1 MKIGDLAKSA
11 GVNIQTIRFYER
23 EGVMRAPSRTASG
36 YRAYT
41 DRDLQHVMFVKQ
53 CQQLG
58 FTLAEIKQLATLH
71 ESLAATRNLDAAA
84 LARFAAM
91 AGERLQIIDSKILAL
106 QEMRRNLELLLRQA
120 GSSADQCPG
129 RKTGS
134 R

>member
-1 MKIGDLAKSA
+1 MKIGDLAKRA

-23 EGVMRAPSRTASG
+23 ERVMRAAPRTASG
-36 YRAYT
+36 YRAYG

-71 ESLAATRNLDAAA
+71 ESLAATLNMDAAA

-91 AGERLQIIDSKILAL
+91 AGERLQLIDAKIAGL
-106 QEMRRNLELLLRQA
+106 QDMRRNLERLLRQT
-120 GSSADQCPG
+120 GSPADQCPG
-129 RKTGS
+129 RKFDPS
-134 R
+134 